1 MSCDQQRKKGK
12 HGKYERNNSKITTKQ
27 QQPSPS
33 IPS

>member
-12 HGKYERNNSKITTKQ
+12 HGKYEKKITTKQ